1 MQFNLSLYAC
11 GKIQL
16 RLGFFILTMGTLS
29 VIGSAVAADV
39 NLPLS
44 DKLEAGKMKANQ
56 VCSNC
61 HGLYGQ
67 GSSGGNSAISPK
79 ITAQQKP
86 YLIAKLKD
94 YKSGKISHPQM
105 SFIAQMLTEQ
115 DIDNVSQWYSS
126 IKIDSPWFSPAQSGS
141 TIAVD
146 IDGIK
151 LAPKMLAGKLK
162 AEQVCSSCHGVY
174 GQAVSATNSNII
186 PNLTGQ
192 QKEYMIARLKDY
204 KTDAIQH
211 PQMSLIAKMLTKQD
225 IENVSSWYSGI
236 NITVVD
242 SDL

>member
-1 MQFNLSLYAC
+1 MQFNLSQYAWW
-11 GKIQL
+11 KPQL
-16 RLGFFILTMGTLS
+16 RLGFFILTMSTLS

-61 HGLYGQ
+61 HGLYGRS
-67 GSSGGNSAISPK
+67 SSGGNSALSPK

-86 YLIAKLKD
+86 YLVAKLKD
-94 YKSGKISHPQM
+94 YKSGKINHPQM

-126 IKIDSPWFSPAQSGS
+126 IKIDSSWFSTTQSES
-141 TIAVD
+141 TIAIAIVD
-146 IDGIK
+146 RK
-151 LAPKMLAGKLK
+151 LAPEILAGKLK
-162 AEQVCSSCHGVY
+162 AEQVCSNCHGIY
-174 GQAVSATNSNII
+174 GQAVSGANSGVI
-186 PNLTGQ
+186 PNLTAQ

-204 KTDAIQH
+204 QTGAIQH
-211 PQMSLIAKMLTKQD
+211 PQMSLIARMLTKQD
-225 IENVSSWYSGI
+225 IENVSSWYSEI

-242 SDL
+242 EDL

>member
-1 MQFNLSLYAC
+1 MKFNLSLYTW
-11 GKIQL
+11 GKPQL
-16 RLGFFILTMGTLS
+16 RLGFFIVAMGTLS

-39 NLPLS
+39 NLPPS

-67 GSSGGNSAISPK
+67 ASTGGNSSISPK
-79 ITAQQKP
+79 ITAQQKT
-86 YLIAKLKD
+86 YLVAKLKD
-94 YKSGKISHPQM
+94 YKSGKINHPQM
-105 SFIAQMLTEQ
+105 SFIAQMLTEE

-126 IKIDSPWFSPAQSGS
+126 IKIDRPWFSAAQSGS
-141 TIAVD
+141 TTVAD

-151 LAPKMLAGKLK
+151 LAPEVLAGKLK

-174 GQAVSATNSNII
+174 GQAVSATNSDII

-242 SDL
+242 ADL